1 MVFQNGGQ
9 LTSTP
14 GQILSVIQ
22 IRRFLSGEDRRAA
35 IAQSVAACAF
45 LVWLMTVLA

>member
-22 IRRFLSGEDRRAA
+22 IRLFLSGEDRLQTAT
-35 IAQSVAACAF
+35 AQQETANVC
-45 LVWLMTVLA
+45 VIGRTCP